1 MPDIKTR
8 EVDEMDEIKKILE
21 MLLEAIG
28 IIESPEEK
36 AKALQASHD
45 AIHAQAQVN
54 GTALHANADRD
65 EVPDTQAPVETKEAE
80 PEAPTSE
87 PQAEA
92 PTV

>member
-1 MPDIKTR
+1 
-8 EVDEMDEIKKILE
+8 MDEIKKILE

-45 AIHAQAQVN
+45 AIHAQAHVN
-54 GTALHANADRD
+54 GTDLHANV
-65 EVPDTQAPVETKEAE
+65 EPVPEATQAPVETKEAE

>member
-1 MPDIKTR
+1 
-8 EVDEMDEIKKILE
+8 MDEIKKILE

-54 GTALHANADRD
+54 GTALHVNV
-65 EVPDTQAPVETKEAE
+65 EPEQVPEATQAPVETKEAE

-87 PQAEA
+87 SQAETPNA
-92 PTV
+92 